1 MKKSTFKIS
10 KTTKRMMSFIA
21 DDAKRHQFKNM
32 MIDAQLAAEEATK
45 QNRKSKGDKE

>member
-1 MKKSTFKIS
+1 MKNSTFKIS
-10 KTTKRMMSFIA
+10 KTTKRMMAFIA
-21 DDAKRHQFKNM
+21 DDAKRHHFKNM